1 MHILDIIIY
10 FISVPLIWL
19 LLGVLSKGELT
30 EELGGVIG
38 TIIIAVYTIIY
49 VIIFGVFDVN
59 WSDLQFTFGWLK
71 NIKLKW

>member
-59 WSDLQFTFGWLK
+59 WSDIHFTFGWLK
-71 NIKLKW
+71 NFKLKW